1 MGSEDEYRVK
11 IDDREYRAKVVEES
25 EDRVIVEVEGR
36 RFIVEFPSAQRV
48 PQVIEEAK
56 PVVRSREQTQKK
68 APETRVASP
77 PKTVEA
83 PQTAAAGK
91 VIRSNVPGKVV
102 EVLKR
107 EGDHVS
113 VNETV
118 LKMESMKMII
128 EIKSPHEGRIKK
140 LHVKAGEYVNPG
152 TVLAE
157 LE

>member
-1 MGSEDEYRVK
+1 MGGGDEYRVRVG
-11 IDDREYRAKVVEES
+11 DREYRAKIVDAS
-25 EDRVIVEVEGR
+25 EDRVTVEVEGR
-36 RFIVEFPSAQRV
+36 RFVVEFPGVTRV
-48 PQVIEEAK
+48 PRVVEEGK
-56 PVVRSREQTQKK
+56 HIVRGSEQTLKK
-68 APETRVASP
+68 QHETFVAAP

-102 EVLKR
+102 EVLKH

-128 EIKSPHEGRIKK
+128 EIKSPYEGRIKK